1 MTSKLVT
8 IIPGKIVNKDDAER
22 ARGLRA
28 GAALLEML
36 ASAKAQVGPV
46 SYYSLGLQDAEA
58 ALEAWR
64 SGHPHGFF
72 QVWEER
78 RAAGGGHPPPSA
90 SELEARRMVLL
101 LCLGLERLGSK
112 RRAARK
118 LAAQELNHAGVFT
131 GAISHRII
139 ERWQSEQPLQPT
151 PRDEQLL
158 ATGIATCGHQAPH
171 RLVRYFIGLAHLI
184 HTPAIRVEVE
194 P

>member
-8 IIPGKIVNKDDAER
+8 IIPGKIADKDDAEQ

-36 ASAKAQVGPV
+36 AKAKAQIDPI
-46 SYYSLGLQDAEA
+46 SYYSRGLQDAEA

-72 QVWEER
+72 QVWEAR
-78 RAAGGGHPPPSA
+78 KAGGGHPPPSA

-139 ERWQSEQPLQPT
+139 ERWQSEQPLQLT
-151 PRDEQLL
+151 PRYEQLL

-171 RLVRYFIGLAHLI
+171 RLARYFIGLAHLI

>member
-1 MTSKLVT
+1 MTKSVT

-46 SYYSLGLQDAEA
+46 NYYSLGLQDAEA

-64 SGHPHGFF
+64 NGHPHGFF
-72 QVWEER
+72 QVWEAR
-78 RAAGGGHPPPSA
+78 KASGGHPPPSA
-90 SELEARRMVLL
+90 SELNARRMVLL
-101 LCLGLERLGSK
+101 LCLSLERLGSK

-139 ERWQSEQPLQPT
+139 ERWQSEQPLQLT

-171 RLVRYFIGLAHLI
+171 RLARYFIGLCHLI
-184 HTPAIRVEVE
+184 HNPAIRVEVDE